1 MRRRST
7 WQETRRSS
15 TLDLTV
21 DRVWPVVASGFAR
34 SQWYV
39 DAAPFVLRGA
49 LDRLLGGEGRRWA
62 PPGTHLLSTG
72 DTAGFWRVTRA
83 DHDEHV
89 LELTAAVRAP
99 GRVVLTTSVDT
110 HGECG
115 SLLRQCV
122 AFRPSG
128 LAGHA
133 YLVADLPARETVLE
147 LTHRRLLADLGRA
160 RG

>member
-7 WQETRRSS
+7 WQETHRASI
-15 TLDLTV
+15 LDLPV

-49 LDRLLGGEGRRWA
+49 IDRLLGGGGRRWP

-99 GRVVLTTSVDT
+99 GRVVLTTAVDAR
-110 HGECG
+110 GADG
-115 SLLRQCV
+115 SLLQQTV

-128 LAGHA
+128 LVGQA

-160 RG
+160 GG